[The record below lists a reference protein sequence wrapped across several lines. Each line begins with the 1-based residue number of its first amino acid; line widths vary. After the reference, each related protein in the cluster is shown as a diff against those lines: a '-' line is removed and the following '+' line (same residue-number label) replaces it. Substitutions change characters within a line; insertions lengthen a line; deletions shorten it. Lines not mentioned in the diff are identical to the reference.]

1 MPARRKYISLPVK
14 GNKNYQ
20 LMIKICKNCGQI
32 VEGNYCS
39 NCSQSADTAR
49 FKTKSFFDDL
59 AYGITNSNRGILYTL
74 RGLFTRPGYMM
85 AEYLA
90 GKRVLHFRP
99 MPMLVILAGLYG
111 LLNHFC
117 EINILDANV
126 NPDVEELKTIAKTYS
141 NPIIKTIV
149 DWVKSTTF
157 TTIIML
163 PMYALASMAIF
174 RKTVPVRYN
183 FAEYLFMGAY
193 MACQRLII
201 FIVLVPYEY
210 FDNRYDDMPISHKF
224 LTVLIFLGLAAWDF
238 KQFFGLKTMK
248 AIRKTVN
255 MFLLAWA
262 SAIVALI
269 ILAIL
274 AITIIVL
281 ITGNDY
287 GAKDAL
293 GI

>member
-1 MPARRKYISLPVK
+1 
-14 GNKNYQ
+14 
-20 LMIKICKNCGQI
+20 MIKICKNCGHI
-32 VEGNYCS
+32 VEGNYCG

-74 RGLFTRPGYMM
+74 CSLFTRPGYMM

-90 GKRVLHFRP
+90 GKRVRHFRP

-163 PMYALASMAIF
+163 PMYALASMAVF
-174 RKTVPVRYN
+174 RKTVSVRYN

-193 MACQRLII
+193 MACQRLIVL
-201 FIVLVPYEY
+201 IVLIPYEY
-210 FDNRYDDMPISHKF
+210 FDNRYDDMPISHTF

-262 SAIVALI
+262 SAIVALL
-269 ILAIL
+269 ILGLLTIA
-274 AITIIVL
+274 IIVL